1 MIWIICL
8 SILIFFTTAFW
19 VVFTVV
25 FILRRKL
32 KNKDY
37 IIKNKFNYLNN
48 NPIGSN
54 LKFIEMLVENNNTL
68 QPILEHLNHQRNNY
82 IEQVKG
88 LKTLIQDNTRLLKSY
103 RLVSIYKST
112 KQIEDNI
119 TCLESLEQEF
129 KQFALDTNEY
139 SSYVSEISIKLCDLK
154 NKINSFFFKTHL
166 DLSYRKLKKYHEFEK
181 KINEVTKKINK
192 QLYYINN
199 FETHKFFLS
208 QIANLKNLW
217 ENLILPLF
225 DIEKHLDALDYV
237 IKNIEE
243 LINANS
249 CSGDKIKNTK
259 KIILEIKDM
268 FSVKFYGN
276 ISKSLDFENSKKRII
291 KEIKRLEDLG
301 QSLRLN
307 NNFSKIFDKYF
318 QNFSEGTKHYFSI
331 VDRDDFM
338 RAYKSILDNFKK
350 EKEIS
355 AIAESCLKENQ
366 KIIKAIQEFSNMLK
380 NTNVNY
386 INVLEKMI
394 MIVKQIIN
402 FQEMNEKMYNLAL
415 EKYGKFLSISLKLSN
430 IDTQLFHLER
440 LVKKFRNVN
449 TETDEIQKIS
459 RDREEVSILL
469 ENLSKNV
476 LSYDSINSKL
486 KEIEN
491 FIELTTESINTD
503 SKLLKIDQKLKLY
516 ANRYYSKE
524 NKQILNEIDNLVKN
538 KKYKEAANAYI
549 QFINKNKKMKKAS

>member
-1 MIWIICL
+1 MIWLICL
-8 SILIFFTTAFW
+8 CVLLGLITCFW
-19 VVFTVV
+19 VVFTIIFV
-25 FILRRKL
+25 LKRKL

-68 QPILEHLNHQRNNY
+68 QPILEHLNHQRTNY
-82 IEQVKG
+82 IEQVKI
-88 LKTLIQDNTRLLKSY
+88 LKTLIQDNAKLLKTY
-103 RLVSIYKST
+103 RLCSIFKST
-112 KQIEDNI
+112 KQIENNI
-119 TCLESLEQEF
+119 SCLESLEQEF

-166 DLSYRKLKKYHEFEK
+166 NLSYRKLKKYYEIEK
-181 KINEVTKKINK
+181 NINEVTKKINK
-192 QLYYINN
+192 QLYYINS
-199 FETHKFFLS
+199 FETHKFFLN
-208 QIANLKNLW
+208 QIANLKKLW
-217 ENLILPLF
+217 EGLILPLF

-237 IKNIEE
+237 VKNIEQ
-243 LINANS
+243 LINTGIYS
-249 CSGDKIKNTK
+249 EDKIKNTK

-268 FSVKFYGN
+268 FSIKFHG
-276 ISKSLDFENSKKRII
+276 SVSSTLDFENSKKRII
-291 KEIKRLEDLG
+291 KEIKKLEDLG

-318 QNFSEGTKHYFSI
+318 QQFDEGTKYYFSI
-331 VDRDDFM
+331 VDRDEFM
-338 RAYKSILDNFKK
+338 RAYKSILDNFSK

-355 AIAESCLKENQ
+355 TIAESCLKEN
-366 KIIKAIQEFSNMLK
+366 KNIIKAIQNFSDMLK
-380 NTNVNY
+380 KPNINY

-394 MIVKQIIN
+394 EIVKQIID
-402 FQEMNEKMYNLAL
+402 FRTMNGNMYNLAL
-415 EKYGKFLSISLKLSN
+415 EKYGKFLSISLRLSN

-449 TETDEIQKIS
+449 TETEEIKKIS

-469 ENLSKNV
+469 DNLNKNHF
-476 LSYDSINSKL
+476 SYDDINTKL

-491 FIELTTESINTD
+491 FIELTTQSINTD
-503 SKLLKIDQKLKLY
+503 LKLSKINQKLKLY

-524 NKQILNEIDNLVKN
+524 NKLALNDIDNLVKN
-538 KKYKEAANAYI
+538 KKYKDAANGYI
-549 QFINKNKKMKKAS
+549 QFINKNKKIMKAS